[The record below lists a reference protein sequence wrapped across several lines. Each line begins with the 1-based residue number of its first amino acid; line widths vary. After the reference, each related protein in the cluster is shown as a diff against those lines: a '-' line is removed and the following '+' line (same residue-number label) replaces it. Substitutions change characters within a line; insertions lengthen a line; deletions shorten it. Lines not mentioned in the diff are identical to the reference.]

1 MTYLLILLCI
11 FFLILGLA
19 CSKNNIFSPSTL
31 TPTIWLFVLVCYLIL
46 GEGVYIL
53 SPNLYLCLFIWIS
66 GICTSSLV
74 FQSATYHD
82 PNLNK
87 PSETIRNIYL
97 IISVIFL
104 FKLYK
109 FASVAITNGSTGYI
123 PLDLRL
129 AALGLGSGFNEP
141 FGGFFVLIWQTSF
154 ILELLCYDKNKKW
167 RLLVASSCFLLFGIV
182 TMAKITFLNFFVI
195 GCSILYF
202 KKIVNLKHILSGL
215 CILALFFIILQVLRM
230 SLKLSDINN
239 SIIVTY
245 VISNLT
251 AFDSLSPCSA
261 EHFGENTFRIIYAI
275 FYKLGISSVE
285 PIDTILNW
293 VEKPIQT
300 NTYTT
305 MYPFYV
311 DFGIIG
317 ITFFSILMGSCYG
330 WLFKKAQMGSNFYI
344 AFYPIILNVII
355 MQYAADQ
362 FFINLTTNIKLFFIL
377 AVPFLFTKHNLLTL
391 KNKFHPNN

>member
-1 MTYLLILLCI
+1 
-11 FFLILGLA
+11 
-19 CSKNNIFSPSTL
+19 
-31 TPTIWLFVLVCYLIL
+31 LF
-46 GEGVYIL
+46 E
-53 SPNLYLCLFIWIS
+53 
-66 GICTSSLV
+66 
-74 FQSATYHD
+74 
-82 PNLNK
+82 
-87 PSETIRNIYL
+87 
-97 IISVIFL
+97 
-104 FKLYK
+104 LYK

-129 AALGLGSGFNEP
+129 AALGLGSGFKEP

-195 GCSILYF
+195 GSSILYF
-202 KKIVNLKHILSGL
+202 KKIVNLKHIFSGL
-215 CILALFFIILQVLRM
+215 CILALFFVILQTLRM
-230 SLKLSDINN
+230 SLKVSDINN

-275 FYKLGISSVE
+275 FYKLGISNVE
-285 PIDTILNW
+285 PIDAILDW

-311 DFGIIG
+311 DFGIGG
-317 ITFFSILMGSCYG
+317 ITFFSIIMGSCYG

-344 AFYPIILNVII
+344 AFYSIILNVII
-355 MQYAADQ
+355 MQYVADQ

-377 AVPFLFTKHNLLTL
+377 SVPFLFTKHNLLTL